1 MKFFPLLPMVALVLA
16 ATPAPGSTWV
26 ATGEFDA
33 KAAREA
39 DEAVRDFCRKA
50 ARAKGRVD
58 KVLPIKR
65 TDENDIAN
73 LAQLLLDGSKG
84 CPRDPDLA
92 VALLELLIAGRSDF
106 AVETGLLGDLRRA
119 LISRGRPND
128 LLRAEELNRVLWVR
142 WIGTSPNWGEAERRA
157 FIARDD
163 VWAFVTDP
171 SRDTPRSREL
181 RIEAWLDPL
190 SPRFDPARGVDALV
204 RGGPDDQRRA
214 AQILLAGEGVPP
226 DPERAERVLLAAA
239 ARDDAALAMLLDRI
253 EPRLAGP
260 VTLDREYLL
269 MELWRIAQR
278 SIKDPALRERL
289 VRIFTPRLGAADPA
303 SQRFAATVLAAL
315 YQQGTESA
323 APALLDW
330 IDRSLT
336 GQDAASQRAAMVE
349 LARLVMAGSGPAR
362 ILLDRE
368 FARSGGLVEAGAWTP
383 DPERP
388 VPFER
393 ILTGDDY
400 PLRAARSDTQGVVQ
414 ARAVIGPDRRVLLVE
429 IVGSPDAVLSETVVK
444 LVMRRLRRSY
454 PEHPGRYV
462 RVTLPPIQFRV
473 IGCDKDK
480 ALPEVLPGAVLVE
493 ARMRCNHPAF

>member
-1 MKFFPLLPMVALVLA
+1 MVALVLA

-73 LAQLLLDGSKG
+73 LARLLLDGSKG

-260 VTLDREYLL
+260 VTPDREYLL

-315 YQQGTESA
+315 YRQGTESA

-349 LARLVMAGSGPAR
+349 LARLVMAGSAPAR

-400 PLRAARSDTQGVVQ
+400 PLRAARSGTQGVVQ

-454 PEHPGRYV
+454 PDHPGRYV